1 MNKIELINQKYIKKA
16 ALKAFRKL
24 FPYSCIDEN
33 DIFLEDA
40 SDYYWILN
48 FKNKRIGAFSK
59 TKKYTYSTNYIGFS
73 QLENEKRRILSE
85 EFQKIS
91 SNIVS
96 SPEDVY
102 SLQMLNAGFIV
113 DTTKEKENQKNT
125 YPFYDTD
132 DLEKCNE
139 LGTINV
145 GTGTIA
151 ITGFSFNCNNVS
163 DKLIDK
169 LKLLIKLEREFIK

>member
-1 MNKIELINQKYIKKA
+1 MNKIESINYNYIKKA
-16 ALKAFRKL
+16 MFVALKKAYRSPFV
-24 FPYSCIDEN
+24 SED

-40 SDYYWILN
+40 SNYYWIVN
-48 FKNKRIGAFSK
+48 FCGERIGAFSK
-59 TKKYTYSTNYIGFS
+59 TKKYVYSTNYIGFS
-73 QLENEKRRILSE
+73 QLQDEVREVLSE

-139 LGTINV
+139 LGTINI